1 MKKQNAIFL
10 ILLSMLILGAC
21 SKYLGSTSNLVGTWD
36 VYSQTQNAYTN
47 GILDSSVVQNDLGT
61 FTFNSGGDGNYSVKN
76 GETISS
82 GTFDYFEQNSK
93 VFINMINLSDSI
105 MTKNLAIG
113 FDVVTNT
120 STKQVWSL
128 TYSYYQK
135 ETNPATGNQ
144 VNYLKKTYLEMEL
157 RKQ

>member
-10 ILLSMLILGAC
+10 ILLSALILGAC
-21 SKYLGSTSNLVGTWD
+21 DKLITGSSNLVGTWD
-36 VYSQTQNAYTN
+36 VYSQTQSSYTN
-47 GILDSSVVQNDLGT
+47 GILDSTIVQNDLGT
-61 FTFNSGGDGNYSVKN
+61 FTFNSGGAGNYSVKN
-76 GETISS
+76 GETINS

-135 ETNPATGNQ
+135 ETNPDTGYQ
-144 VNYLKKTYLEMEL
+144 VNYLKKTYMEIEL